1 MTTMGVKLEEEIRA
15 RLKALGERRDRSP
28 HWLMKKAITEF
39 LEREEER
46 DRRNREA
53 DEALKEYLSTDQ
65 YVSHDAMDSWLETWG
80 TDKEG
85 PCPEPKN

>member
-1 MTTMGVKLEEEIRA
+1 MGVKLEEATRT
-15 RLKALGERRDRSP
+15 RLKTLGKRRDRSP

-46 DRRNREA
+46 ERRNRET
-53 DEALKEYLSTDQ
+53 DEALEEYRKTGQ
-65 YVSHDAMDSWLETWG
+65 YVRHESVVEWLETWG

-85 PCPEPKN
+85 PCPKLEN